1 MARWIALLLA
11 VASVHGFHP
20 PARAVRGRPVYSNV
34 PEGEIFDVDALV
46 ESLEKGDDKEPP
58 REVKAQKPV
67 DAKEIDAIIEDGN
80 SDDDAFGGIPRAKG
94 DW

>member
-1 MARWIALLLA
+1 MASWIALLLA

-34 PEGEIFDVDALV
+34 PEDEIFDVDALV
-46 ESLEKGDDKEPP
+46 ESLEKGDDKESP

-67 DAKEIDAIIEDGN
+67 DAKEIDAIIEDGI
-80 SDDDAFGGIPRAKG
+80 SKDDAFGGIPRAKG